1 MKRLSSFFKYPIF
14 PLLTLATLWFSGSA
28 FGEKE
33 SHDFIDQQKL
43 HSHLVVDMLM
53 QHIDKGEIDI
63 FGHVLKRNELEK
75 RYVAYIYH
83 FKGDRVSIDV
93 HFKLKPKIPVPNFE
107 SYYVDAI
114 SIDIDNNG
122 RIEKI
127 RTQVKPF

>member
-1 MKRLSSFFKYPIF
+1 MKRLRCIYKYSIF
-14 PLLTLATLWFSGSA
+14 PLLTLATVWLSGSA
-28 FGEKE
+28 FAETE
-33 SHDFIDQQKL
+33 SRDFIDEQKL

-63 FGHVLKRNELEK
+63 FGHVLKRDELEK

-83 FKGDRVSIDV
+83 FKSDRASIDV
-93 HFKLKPKIPVPNFE
+93 HFKLKIKIPVPKFE

-114 SIDIDNNG
+114 SVDIDNNG
-122 RIEKI
+122 RIEQI